1 MMTCCP
7 IGPAIDAANLFA
19 GDLEPWVTTRPDGY
33 RELDLIIPGICL
45 PESISIIEDALERLP
60 GLASARVN
68 FTSKRVVATWNEPS
82 FKPADITEKLN
93 ELGFISRPIDPSH
106 SGLKA
111 DDAQSRLLLRAVAVS
126 GFAAANIMLLSVSV
140 WSGAEG
146 STRDLFH
153 WISAG
158 IALPT
163 VAYAGRPFFRSA
175 IRALSSGLF
184 NMDVPISLVPE
195 ITTPSA
201 ARRSPAA
208 TSIFIAGWSAVA
220 ARIRRVP
227 SASSI
232 MALEAASERSW
243 DTAERARARMRWSR

>member
-7 IGPAIDAANLFA
+7 VGPALDAASQFA
-19 GDLEPWVTTRPDGY
+19 GDLAPWVITRPDGD
-33 RELDLIIPGICL
+33 RELDLIIPGLCA
-45 PESISIIEDALERLP
+45 PESIPLIEGALEQVP
-60 GLASARVN
+60 GLAAARVN
-68 FTSKRVVATWNEPS
+68 FTGKRVIATWTD
-82 FKPADITEKLN
+82 PAFNPAGIVEALN
-93 ELGFISRPIDPSH
+93 ELGFMSRPFDPSH
-106 SGLKA
+106 SGLDA

-175 IRALSSGLF
+175 VRALSSGQF
-184 NMDVPISLVPE
+184 NMDVPIS
-195 ITTPSA
+195 PS
-201 ARRSPAA
+201 R
-208 TSIFIAGWSAVA
+208 
-220 ARIRRVP
+220 P
-227 SASSI
+227 SASRRCSRPSSG
-232 MALEAASERSW
+232 AASR
-243 DTAERARARMRWSR
+243 RAP

>member
-7 IGPAIDAANLFA
+7 VGPAIDAATVFA
-19 GDLEPWVTTRPDGY
+19 GDLEPWVTTRPDGS
-33 RELDLIIPGICL
+33 RELDLIIPGLCS
-45 PESISIIEDALERLP
+45 PESIPVIEGALETLP

-68 FTSKRVVATWNEPS
+68 FTGKRVVATWNDPS
-82 FKPADITEKLN
+82 FSPACISGKLN
-93 ELGFISRPIDPSH
+93 ELGFISRPFDPSH
-106 SGLKA
+106 SGLRA
-111 DDAQSRLLLRAVAVS
+111 DDAQSSLLLRAVAVS

-175 IRALSSGLF
+175 VRALSSGQF
-184 NMDVPISLVPE
+184 NMDVPISLAVCL
-195 ITTPSA
+195 A
-201 ARRSPAA
+201 ALMSLFE
-208 TSIFIAGWSAVA
+208 TFNHGEVA
-220 ARIRRVP
+220 YFD
-227 SASSI
+227 ASVTLLFFLLTGRYLDHL
-232 MALEAASERSW
+232 M
-243 DTAERARARMRWSR
+243 RARARSAVSQLLSLWASIAKVE